1 MFCRLIILGES
12 LWKIAVAFCN
22 KEQIWYRNA
31 TAANVSALLIEVN
44 HQKGQGGHSSVV
56 ISSN

>member
-31 TAANVSALLIEVN
+31 TAANVSALLIEV
-44 HQKGQGGHSSVV
+44 
-56 ISSN
+56 